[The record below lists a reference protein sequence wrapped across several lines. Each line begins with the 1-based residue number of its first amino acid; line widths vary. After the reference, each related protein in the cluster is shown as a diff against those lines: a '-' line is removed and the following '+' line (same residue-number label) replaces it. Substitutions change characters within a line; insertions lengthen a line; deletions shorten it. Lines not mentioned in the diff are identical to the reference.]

1 MAADNRAGSASGL
14 SAQEAKEF
22 HSVFMTSFVAFTI
35 IALVAHILVW
45 QWRPWL
51 PGTGGYVSLID
62 GATHVANYV
71 TSLRA

>member
-45 QWRPWL
+45 QWRPWF
-51 PGTGGYVSLID
+51 PGPGGYVSLID
-62 GATHVANYV
+62 GATQVANYI
-71 TSLRA
+71 TSLKA